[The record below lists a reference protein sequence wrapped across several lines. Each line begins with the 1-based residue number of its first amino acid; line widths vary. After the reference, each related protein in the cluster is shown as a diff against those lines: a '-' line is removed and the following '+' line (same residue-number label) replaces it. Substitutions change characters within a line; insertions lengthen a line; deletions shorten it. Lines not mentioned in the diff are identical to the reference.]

1 MNSEEFAASV
11 EKLVTDA
18 RDRGLSDDDMITELE
33 GIVAG
38 MKGE

>member
-1 MNSEEFAASV
+1 MTSEEFAARV

-18 RDRGLSDDDMITELE
+18 RDEGLSDDDMVTELE